1 MRKIAY
7 LLLVLVLIF
16 YASCV
21 KDKKLEFGQ
30 ESPTPY
36 IIEYPSY
43 FTPNNYIQPPADNPL
58 TEEGVELGRKL
69 FYETMLSA
77 NNSQSCASCHNQSF
91 AFTDNGLDF
100 SVGVTGEKGT
110 RNAMPLFNL
119 AYQESKSA
127 SVHKFFWDGAAP
139 SLERQSIVPI
149 QAPNEMAGS
158 LPVIISRLQAH
169 PFYPKLF
176 KKAFGTDS
184 IYTLLIQKA
193 IAQFERTLLSF
204 NSKYDQYLATRNL
217 GVFTESERN
226 GLLLFISENNPALGL
241 KGADCFHCHGADK
254 SVFMT
259 DFQMHNNGLSENPT
273 DSGLFRITNQ
283 SNDIG
288 KFKTPSLRNLA
299 FTAPYMHDGSLKTLE
314 EVIDFYDSGVKNSPW
329 VDPLIAKHLPLG
341 LQLTLEQKQDLIAFL
356 QTMTD
361 SSFIKNTKFAKP

>member
-1 MRKIAY
+1 MRRVVY
-7 LLLVLVLIF
+7 LLLILVL

-21 KDKKLEFGQ
+21 KDKKLEFQQ
-30 ESPTPY
+30 EGNPTPY

-43 FTPNNYIQPPADNPL
+43 FTPNNYIPVSADNPL
-58 TEEGVELGRKL
+58 TNEGVELGRKL

-77 NNSQSCASCHNQSF
+77 DNTLSCASCHDQSF
-91 AFTDNGLDF
+91 AFTDKGLDF
-100 SVGVTGEKGT
+100 SIGITGEKGT
-110 RNAMPLFNL
+110 RNSMPLFNL
-119 AYQESKSA
+119 AYQENKSA
-127 SVHKFFWDGAAP
+127 SIHKFFWDGAAP

-149 QAPNEMAGS
+149 QAPNEMAAS
-158 LPVIISRLQAH
+158 LPVVIARLQAH
-169 PFYPKLF
+169 PTYPKLF

-184 IYTLLIQKA
+184 IYTLLVQKA

-204 NSKYDQYLATRNL
+204 NSKYDRYLATRDL

-226 GLLLFISENNPALGL
+226 GLFLFTSENNPDLGL

-254 SVFMT
+254 SIFMT
-259 DFQMHNNGLSENPT
+259 DFQFHNNGLSANPT

-283 SNDIG
+283 LNDIG

-299 FTAPYMHDGSLKTLE
+299 FTAPYMHNGSLKTLE

-329 VDPLIAKHLPLG
+329 VDPFIAKHLPLG
-341 LQLTLEQKQDLIAFL
+341 LQLTPEQKQDLISFL
-356 QTMTD
+356 LTMTD